1 MADLRS
7 PVARVR
13 GLGSAKSGTQHWWH
27 QRVSAVALILLTAW
41 FIVSLILNAPA
52 EQAQV
57 RAWVSSPVTL
67 VMLIMTVFFGLWHA
81 ALGLQVVIE
90 DYVHAEGLKIGLI
103 VIIKCGAALLA
114 VATVVA
120 LFRMAF
126 GG

>member
-13 GLGSAKSGTQHWWH
+13 GLGSAKSGTHHWWH
-27 QRVSAVALILLTAW
+27 QRVSAVALILLTTW
-41 FIVSLILNAPA
+41 FAVSMILNTPA
-52 EQAQV
+52 DHLHV
-57 RAWVSSPVTL
+57 RAWVSSPVTM
-67 VMLIMTVFFGLWHA
+67 VMLIVTVFFGLWHA
-81 ALGLQVVIE
+81 ALGMQVVIE
-90 DYVHAEGLKIGLI
+90 DYVHSEGVKIGLI
-103 VIIKCGAALLA
+103 LAIKCLAVLLA

>member
-27 QRVSAVALILLTAW
+27 QRVSAVALILLTIW
-41 FIVSLILNAPA
+41 FSVSLILNAPA
-52 EQAQV
+52 DQAHV
-57 RAWVSSPVTL
+57 RAWVSSPVTM
-67 VMLIMTVFFGLWHA
+67 VMLILTILFGLWHA

-90 DYVHAEGLKIGLI
+90 DYVHSEGAKIGSILL
-103 VIIKCGAALLA
+103 IKCLAVLLA
-114 VATVVA
+114 VAAVVA
-120 LFRMAF
+120 MFRMAF

>member
-27 QRVSAVALILLTAW
+27 QRVSAVALILLVAW
-41 FIVSLILNAPA
+41 FVVSLILNAPA

-57 RAWVSSPVTL
+57 RAWVSSPVTM
-67 VMLIMTVFFGLWHA
+67 VMLIMTILFGLWHA
-81 ALGLQVVIE
+81 ALGMQVVVE
-90 DYVHAEGLKIGLI
+90 DYVHSEGMKIGLI
-103 VIIKCGAALLA
+103 VLIKVLA
-114 VATVVA
+114 VLSAVA
-120 LFRMAF
+120 AIVAMFRMAF

>member
-13 GLGSAKSGTQHWWH
+13 GLGSAKSGTIHWWH
-27 QRVSAVALILLTAW
+27 QRVSAVALILLTTW
-41 FIVSLILNAPA
+41 FAVSLILNAPA
-52 EQAQV
+52 DQAHV
-57 RAWVSSPVTL
+57 RAWVSSPVTM
-67 VMLIMTVFFGLWHA
+67 VMLIMTVLFGLWHA
-81 ALGLQVVIE
+81 ALGMQVVIE
-90 DYVHAEGLKIGLI
+90 DYVHNEGMKIGLI
-103 VIIKCGAALLA
+103 LLIKCLAVLAA

>member
-13 GLGSAKSGTQHWWH
+13 GLGSAKSGTMHWWH
-27 QRVSAVALILLTAW
+27 QRVSAVALILLTSW
-41 FIVSLILNAPA
+41 FAVSLILNAPA
-52 EQAQV
+52 DQVHV
-57 RAWVSSPVTL
+57 RAWVSSPVTM
-67 VMLIMTVFFGLWHA
+67 VMLITTILFGLWHA
-81 ALGLQVVIE
+81 VLGMQVVIE
-90 DYVHAEGLKIGLI
+90 DYVHSEGMKIGLI
-103 VIIKCGAALLA
+103 LLIKCGAAVLA

>member
-27 QRVSAVALILLTAW
+27 QRVSAVALILLVAW
-41 FIVSLILNAPA
+41 FVVSLILNAPA

-57 RAWVSSPVTL
+57 RAWVSSPVTM
-67 VMLIMTVFFGLWHA
+67 VMLIMTILFGLWHA
-81 ALGLQVVIE
+81 ALGMQVVIE
-90 DYVHAEGLKIGLI
+90 DYVHSEGMKIGLI
-103 VIIKCGAALLA
+103 LLIKVLA
-114 VATVVA
+114 VLAAVAAVVA
-120 LFRMAF
+120 MFRMAF

>member
-27 QRVSAVALILLTAW
+27 QRVSAVALILLVAW
-41 FIVSLILNAPA
+41 FVVSLILNAPA

-57 RAWVSSPVTL
+57 RAWVSSPVTM
-67 VMLIMTVFFGLWHA
+67 VMLIMTILFGLWHA
-81 ALGLQVVIE
+81 ALGMQVVIE
-90 DYVHAEGLKIGLI
+90 DYVHSEGMKIGLI
-103 VIIKCGAALLA
+103 LFIKVLA
-114 VATVVA
+114 VLAAVAAVVA
-120 LFRMAF
+120 MFRMAF

>member
-27 QRVSAVALILLTAW
+27 QRVSAVALILLTSW
-41 FIVSLILNAPA
+41 FAVSLILNAPA
-52 EQAQV
+52 DQAHV
-57 RAWVSSPVTL
+57 RAWVSSPVTM
-67 VMLIMTVFFGLWHA
+67 VMLIATILFGLWHA
-81 ALGLQVVIE
+81 ALGMQVVIE
-90 DYVHAEGLKIGLI
+90 DYVHSEGMKIGLI
-103 VIIKCGAALLA
+103 LLIKCGAAVLA
-114 VATVVA
+114 VAAVVA